1 MGTSKSFT
9 TPSGG
14 AWTSVKSDISDY
26 VADRRNITAPQIIAG
41 TIRAL
46 KGLGVPASGRATGS
60 AAERSAGRSG
70 GGGGGG
76 AGGGGGGGSRAVG
89 RATSGLA
96 GFGTAFQG
104 GGLDAALQFLGLSE
118 LEGHPASEVIAR
130 IADHLAEGND
140 PTQYELLNDALRSAL
155 IEAAAL
161 QEAGA
166 YVDLEAAL
174 QAYLDAN
181 GVEGLI
187 QLFLSQYV
195 FDRVWMAIE
204 NHAELKSQ
212 GESTVQALSIAVGNT
227 CRSDVEALI
236 AEQKE
241 AGQFENVD
249 WFGKAG
255 ADLGNAL
262 VAELE
267 SRLRNA

>member
-14 AWTSVKSDISDY
+14 AWTSVKSDVSDY
-26 VADRRNITAPQIIAG
+26 VADRGNVTAPQIIAG

-46 KGLGVPASGRATGS
+46 KGLGIPASGRATGS
-60 AAERSAGRSG
+60 AAERSTGRSG
-70 GGGGGG
+70 GGGGG
-76 AGGGGGGGSRAVG
+76 AGGGGGSRAVG

-96 GFGTAFQG
+96 GFGAAFQG
-104 GGLDAALQFLGLSE
+104 GGLNAALQFLGLKE

-130 IADHLAEGND
+130 IADQLAEGND

-166 YVDLEAAL
+166 YADLEAAL

-195 FDRVWMAIE
+195 FDRVWMAVE

-212 GESTVQALSIAVGNT
+212 NESTVQALSIAVGNA

>member
-60 AAERSAGRSG
+60 AAERSAGRS
-70 GGGGGG
+70 GGGG

>member
-26 VADRRNITAPQIIAG
+26 VADRGTVTAPQIIAG

-46 KGLGVPASGRATGS
+46 RGLGVPASGRASGS
-60 AAERSAGRSG
+60 GAERSAGRSG
-70 GGGGGG
+70 GGGG
-76 AGGGGGGGSRAVG
+76 AGGGGGSRAVG

-104 GGLDAALQFLGLSE
+104 GGLNAALQFLGLRE

-166 YVDLEAAL
+166 YADLEAAL
-174 QAYLDAN
+174 QAFLDAN

-212 GESTVQALSIAVGNT
+212 SESTVQALSIAVGNA

-236 AEQKE
+236 GEQKE